1 MKRVMTLVFAFLL
14 ASSLTLF
21 AQTAGSDNSNAQ
33 GDKAATKA
41 DKKADKAE
49 KKEAKAAAK
58 GKSLSLTGWVKTE
71 DGKPVFVNDK
81 DKASWTIAN
90 PDVVSGHDGH
100 HVKVKAKLNESD
112 HSINV
117 ESLKMLGKRKQTA
130 EEKDKEKKG

>member
-33 GDKAATKA
+33 T

-58 GKSLSLTGWVKTE
+58 DKSLNLTGWVKTE

-90 PDVVSGHDGH
+90 PDAVSGHDGH
-100 HVKVKAKLNESD
+100 HVKVKAKLNQSD

-117 ESLKMLGKRKQTA
+117 ESLKMLGKKKQSA
-130 EEKDKEKKG
+130 EEKEKKG